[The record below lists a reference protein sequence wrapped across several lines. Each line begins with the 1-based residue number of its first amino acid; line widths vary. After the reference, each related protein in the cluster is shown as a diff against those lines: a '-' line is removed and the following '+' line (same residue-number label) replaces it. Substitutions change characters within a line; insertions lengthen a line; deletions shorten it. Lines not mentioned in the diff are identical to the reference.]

1 MLLELNKCLQKFMI
15 KKLLF
20 ILFLGVSYK
29 KKILISFRNLKKK
42 NQINLINKIKNE
54 FINTKLRFNFKCASL
69 SDLNYHCKEPE
80 LSKNFTLKTYTTFIT
95 FLFTSLLIVSLA
107 GGKRLIYPMPSA
119 WAEVLL
125 KNNIVTNVFIC
136 NIFYKLFI
144 LFSSFYFFFFNVL
157 IIFHINTKKKISNY
171 YYLSNIPKISTIN
184 NGPNLFS
191 WCKKFLVHSKKI
203 KFVHENIQIKNFSNN
218 DYETFYFTNFFLVN
232 INLYQRVYFI
242 YLNLKFIFL
251 FAKYFFTNKSNFFI
265 FFDDFVRFAFLN
277 KYKKKLPTKAL
288 FNFSSLNRPLWTF
301 LLKKKDSVLFYF
313 YSINHIPLIFKRG
326 EFSVD
331 KIYDHV
337 GYKLFTWNNYI
348 GWSKKQLNWISKQVN
363 SKAIKLIDGVY
374 VPFEGEN
381 IVITNPKKIISVFD
395 VSPCDPFYYALLG
408 SKNNPYTLNYCMKFI
423 KDIIDVTKKLD
434 CVVMIKNKR
443 FSTILD
449 KNYHNFLS
457 KIEKSNSNVF
467 IINPAV
473 SAQSLVS
480 VSKCVLSIPFSSPAL
495 ISKRMKIPSVY
506 YDPSSLL
513 NKCPYQN
520 SEVSLLKKKSILG
533 NWIENNL

>member
-1 MLLELNKCLQKFMI
+1 MI
-15 KKLLF
+15 RKLLF
-20 ILFLGVSYK
+20 ILFLGLGYK
-29 KKILISFRNLKKK
+29 KKVLISFRILKKK

-54 FINTKLRFNFKCASL
+54 FINTKLRFNFKCTSL

-80 LSKNFTLKTYTTFIT
+80 LSKNFTLKTYTSFIS

-136 NIFYKLFI
+136 NIFFKFVI
-144 LFSSFYFFFFNVL
+144 LFSSLYFFFFNIL

-171 YYLSNIPKISTIN
+171 FYLSNIPKISNVN

-191 WCKKFLVHSKKI
+191 WCKKFFVCTKKI

-218 DYETFYFTNFFLVN
+218 DYETFYLNKFFLVN

-251 FAKYFFTNKSNFFI
+251 FAKYFFTNKSNLFI
-265 FFDDFVRFAFLN
+265 LFDDFVRFAFLN
-277 KYKKKLPTKAL
+277 KYKKKLPHKAL
-288 FNFSSLNRPLWTF
+288 FNISSINRPLWTF
-301 LLKKKDSVLFYF
+301 LLKKKNSVFFYF

-363 SKAIKLIDGVY
+363 NKAIKLIDGDY

-408 SKNNPYTLNYCMKFI
+408 LKNNPYTLNYCMKFI

-434 CVVMIKNKR
+434 CVVMIKSKR

-467 IINPAV
+467 IINSVV
-473 SAQSLVS
+473 SAQSLAS
-480 VSKCVLSIPFSSPAL
+480 VSKCVLSMPFSSPAL
-495 ISKRMKIPSVY
+495 ISKRMNIPSVY

-513 NKCPYQN
+513 NNCLYQN
-520 SEVSLLKKKSILG
+520 SEVSLLKKKLTLR
-533 NWIENNL
+533 NWIKSNL